1 MTWDPVQDIEDFHK
15 KFEQAYEGGPRVL
28 PKDIQEFRSKF
39 MREELDEYEAAV
51 DDLSEV
57 GENTADMA
65 LAFDALIDLVYVA
78 LGTAHLHGFDFREGW
93 RRVHAANMSKVLAKS
108 ADESKRGY
116 ALDVVKPVGW
126 LPPDHSDLVRKLPR
140 VTEE

>member
-15 KFEQAYEGGPRVL
+15 KFEQAYKGGPRML
-28 PKDIQEFRSKF
+28 PEDIQGFRSRF
-39 MREELDEYEAAV
+39 MEEELGEYEAAV
-51 DDLSEV
+51 DDMAER
-57 GENTADMA
+57 GENLSAMA
-65 LAFDALIDLVYVA
+65 LALDALVDLVYVA
-78 LGTAHLHGFDFREGW
+78 LGTAHLHGFNFREAW
-93 RRVHAANMSKVLAKS
+93 RRVHTANMSKVLAKS

-126 LPPDHSDLVRKLPR
+126 LPPDHSDLVRKLPH